1 MIRPRLTISRK
12 IGFGFAVVLLTTLV
26 LFFLTYDTLR
36 TGRTTNDQI
45 NDVYNPSIS
54 ALEQLKSTILRSRTS
69 ITAWAF
75 VQSREDTKEKMA
87 LVQMIRVEIPELKAS
102 VDSLSN
108 NWTDPQRRTK
118 ERVYKELDELMGMY
132 AVVQETLSDMQ
143 SYDDPYARFSMNE
156 YAEEDGAIYQKSNQ
170 VISFLNEL
178 IEDHRRNTREDSV
191 TMIESF
197 NKLEAYLQNLSVL
210 LFIFGIIIA
219 FVTIRSIVNPV
230 SRLKRILLELGR
242 GVFPEKAEVDTGDE
256 IGEMSMALEQLVQGL
271 RRTTEFSKEVGQ
283 GNFEIEYEPLSE
295 EDVLGKALLSMRDD
309 LKEYERK
316 KQETEREL
324 EEKVEERTREVVEQK
339 NKIEIQNQRTEA
351 LLDSITASI
360 RYAKRLQESI
370 LPSAKAIEKLLPEH
384 FIYFKPKDI
393 VSGDFYFV
401 KEVDRKV
408 IIAAVDCT
416 GHGVPGAF
424 MSLVGHNSLNQAV
437 SLNPDL
443 DPAKILG
450 DLSRL
455 SAKALNRTSE
465 SINNRDGMDLSLC
478 IYDKKASHIDYSGAF
493 NPVYVIRK
501 GALQM
506 YKPDKIVIGDPDYKD
521 QEFTTQRINL
531 EKGDM
536 VYMFS
541 DGYVDQFGGPKGRK
555 FMYGPFRKLLKDISE
570 ESMEL
575 QYRTLNQRMLK
586 WQKTKEGHHHE
597 QVDDILVMGLRH
609 V

>member
-1 MIRPRLTISRK
+1 MRPRFTISRK

-87 LVQMIRVEIPELKAS
+87 LVQMIRVEIPELKTGI
-102 VDSLSN
+102 DSLST
-108 NWTDPQRRTK
+108 NWTDAQRRTK
-118 ERVYKELDELMGMY
+118 ERVYKELEELLGMY
-132 AVVQETLSDMQ
+132 AVVQSTLSDMQ

-156 YAEEDGAIYQKSNQ
+156 YAEEDGAIYQKSNE
-170 VISFLNEL
+170 VIAFLNEL
-178 IEDHRRNTREDSV
+178 IEDHRRYTREDSV
-191 TMIESF
+191 TMIEAF
-197 NKLEAYLQNLSVL
+197 DKLEAYLQNLSVL

-219 FVTIRSIVNPV
+219 YVTIRSIVNPV
-230 SRLKRILLELGR
+230 SRLKKILLELGR

-283 GNFEIEYEPLSE
+283 GNFEIEYQPLSE

-309 LKEYERK
+309 LREYKIKEEEEKRG
-316 KQETEREL
+316 L
-324 EEKVEERTREVVEQK
+324 EEMVEERTREVVKQK
-339 NKIEIQNQRTEA
+339 NKIELQNQRTEE
-351 LLDSITASI
+351 LLDNITASI

-370 LPSAKAIEKLLPEH
+370 LPSAKIVEKLLPQN

-393 VSGDFYFV
+393 VSGDFYFL
-401 KEVDRKV
+401 KEEGSKV
-408 IIAAVDCT
+408 IMAAVDCT

-424 MSLVGHNSLNQAV
+424 MSLVGHNSLNEAV
-437 SLNPDL
+437 RLNPDL
-443 DPAKILG
+443 NPANILK

-478 IYDKKASHIDYSGAF
+478 VYDKKEGYMDYSGAF
-493 NPVYVIRK
+493 NPVYVVRD
-501 GALQM
+501 GTLQI

-521 QEFTTQRINL
+521 KAFNTQRIQLQKN
-531 EKGDM
+531 DM
-536 VYMFS
+536 IYMFS
-541 DGYVDQFGGPKGRK
+541 DGYVDQFGGPQGRK
-555 FMYGPFRKLLKDISE
+555 FMYGPFRKMLKEIAGD
-570 ESMEL
+570 SMEN
-575 QYRTLNQRMLK
+575 QQRALNKHMLN
-586 WQKTKEGHHHE
+586 WVKTKDLVHE
-597 QVDDILVMGLRH
+597 QVDDILVMGVRH

>member
-1 MIRPRLTISRK
+1 MTRLRLTISRK

-69 ITAWAF
+69 VTAWAF

-87 LVQMIRVEIPELKAS
+87 LVRMIQVEIPELKSS
-102 VDSLSN
+102 VDSLSK
-108 NWTDPQRRTK
+108 NWTDSQRRTK
-118 ERVYKELDELMGMY
+118 ERVYKELEELLGMY
-132 AVVQETLSDMQ
+132 ALVQETLSDMQ

-156 YAEEDGAIYQKSNQ
+156 YAEEDGAIYQKSNE
-170 VISFLNEL
+170 VIAFLNEL

-191 TMIESF
+191 TMIEAF
-197 NKLEAYLQNLSVL
+197 DKLEAYLQNLSVL

-283 GNFEIEYEPLSE
+283 GNFEIEYRPLSE

-309 LKEYERK
+309 LKEYKIKEEEEKRG
-316 KQETEREL
+316 L
-324 EEKVEERTREVVEQK
+324 EEMVEERTREVVEQK
-339 NKIEIQNQRTEA
+339 NKIELQNQRTEE
-351 LLDSITASI
+351 LLDNITASI

-370 LPSAKAIEKLLPEH
+370 LPSEKAIVKLLPEH

-401 KEVDRKV
+401 KEVDEKV
-408 IIAAVDCT
+408 VIAAVDCT

-443 DPAKILG
+443 DPAHILS

-455 SAKALNRTSE
+455 SAKALQRTAE
-465 SINNRDGMDLSLC
+465 SVNNRDGMDISLC
-478 IYDKKASHIDYSGAF
+478 VYDKKAGHIDYAGAF
-493 NPVYVIRK
+493 NAVYVIRT
-501 GALQM
+501 GTLHA
-506 YKPDKIVIGDPDYKD
+506 YKPDKIVIGDPEYKD
-521 QEFTTQRINL
+521 KNFTTQRINL
-531 EKGDM
+531 EKNDM
-536 VYMFS
+536 IYMFS

-555 FMYGPFRKLLKDISE
+555 FMYGPFRKLLKEIAE
-570 ESMEL
+570 ESMEN
-575 QYRTLNQRMLK
+575 QYRALHQRMLR
-586 WQKTKEGHHHE
+586 WQKAGDVQHE
-597 QVDDILVMGLRH
+597 QVDDILVIGVKH